1 MEGRITVTI
10 MLRGKVKSI
19 CCWSYSILS
28 HYFVLHELRNVD
40 CSIGLHKAPD
50 EHWGRSWHFILSE

>member
-40 CSIGLHKAPD
+40 CSIGLHKAP
-50 EHWGRSWHFILSE
+50 E